1 MRVYFIFERMVEQY
15 SSCRLKAGWASR
27 AASILADCSFCKVED
42 ACRIFSDAISL
53 RSSFSFHLYCLSSLP
68 LLSRRVLLGKLLL
81 FEQFYTLLNCSIR
94 FIEVF
99 QISFQSQHIIDN
111 VAVYIRFQSFIRFL
125 DQNIPSLYT
134 FRVGK
139 ADELLYQTLVTKIIQ
154 QVFFRF
160 ILAQLLPI
168 IVRVLE
174 SKLKS

>member
-1 MRVYFIFERMVEQY
+1 MRVG
-15 SSCRLKAGWASR
+15 SSVMPCFAQFFFFFPSLLSFVTSSSVSAGCFW
-27 AASILADCSFCKVED
+27 EN
-42 ACRIFSDAISL
+42 
-53 RSSFSFHLYCLSSLP
+53 FSF
-68 LLSRRVLLGKLLL
+68 

-99 QISFQSQHIIDN
+99 QMIFQSQHIIDN

-160 ILAQLLPI
+160 ILAQP
-168 IVRVLE
+168 
-174 SKLKS
+174 SSDYCPCTGK